1 MLECVISR
9 YAFCVL
15 ALLIL
20 GTGSTLNGD
29 LAVER
34 DSYAQGEKPVAE
46 HLKFVRE
53 FSGPDDVIKGLPPA
67 VEKSLTVLFGPADP
81 HTVLK
86 NLEKPFAMATD
97 SNHRV
102 FVADP
107 TAGLV
112 HIFDFENYTYAFLGG
127 PESNLRSPVGV
138 AIDADNQVY
147 ITDPPTALILVYDSR
162 GKFIRYLG
170 KVGERES
177 YFQAPT
183 GIAMDKQ
190 TGHIYVC
197 DSARHMVIL
206 LDKEGHI
213 LGHFGKRLGG
223 NGPGDFRYPSR
234 VLIAE
239 EEIVVLDAGNLRLQ
253 ILDLSG
259 RYKREIRIPQLSLD
273 TGLALDAQKNIYV
286 SNIQLGA
293 IDVFSYDG
301 QFLYRFGSMGTT
313 PGEFR
318 RPAGMWVESGNLL
331 YVADIL
337 NKRVQLFEIQGTH

>member
-1 MLECVISR
+1 MLAYVISR
-9 YAFCVL
+9 YAFCAL

-20 GTGSTLNGD
+20 GTSPTLNCD

-34 DSYAQGEKPVAE
+34 DSYAQSEEPAAE

-53 FSGPDDVIKGLPPA
+53 FSGPDDVIGGLPPA
-67 VEKSLTVLFGPADP
+67 VEKSLTVLFGRADP
-81 HTVLK
+81 HTELK
-86 NLEKPFAMATD
+86 NLEKPFAIATD

-102 FVADP
+102 FIADP

-138 AIDADNQVY
+138 AVDADNQAY
-147 ITDPPTALILVYDSR
+147 ITDPPTGLILVFDSK
-162 GKFIRYLG
+162 GKFLRYLG
-170 KVGERES
+170 KVGESES
-177 YFQAPT
+177 YFEAPT
-183 GIAMDKQ
+183 GIAVDKQ

-223 NGPGDFRYPSR
+223 DGPGDFRYPSR
-234 VLIAE
+234 VLIAG
-239 EEIVVLDAGNLRLQ
+239 EEILVLDAGNLRLQ

-259 RYKREIRIPQLSLD
+259 RYRREIRIPELSLD

-301 QFLYRFGSMGTT
+301 QFLYRFGSMGTA

-337 NKRVQLFEIQGTH
+337 NKCVQVFEIQGTH

>member
-1 MLECVISR
+1 LLASVVSR
-9 YAFCVL
+9 YVFCAL

-20 GTGSTLNGD
+20 GTGPTLNRG
-29 LAVER
+29 LAVEK
-34 DSYAQGEKPVAE
+34 DSNSQDEKPALE

-53 FSGPDDVIKGLPPA
+53 FSGPDDVIGGLPPT

-81 HTVLK
+81 HTALN
-86 NLEKPFAMATD
+86 NLAKPFAITTD

-112 HIFDFENYTYAFLGG
+112 HIFGFENYTYAFLGG

-138 AIDADNQVY
+138 AVDADNRVY
-147 ITDPPTALILVYDSR
+147 VTDPPTGLIMVYDSR
-162 GKFIRYLG
+162 GKFVRYFG

-177 YFQAPT
+177 YFQTPT
-183 GIAMDKQ
+183 GIAIDKQ

-213 LGHFGKRLGG
+213 LGRFGKRLSG
-223 NGPGDFRYPSR
+223 NGPGEFRYPSR
-234 VLIAE
+234 VLIAG
-239 EEIVVLDAGNLRLQ
+239 EEIIVLDAGNLRVQ

-259 RYKREIRIPQLSLD
+259 RYKREIRIPELSSD
-273 TGLALDAQKNIYV
+273 TGLAFDAQKNIYV
-286 SNIQLGA
+286 TNIQLGA
-293 IDVFSYDG
+293 IDVFSCDG
-301 QFLYRFGSMGTT
+301 QFLYRFGSMGTA

-318 RPAGMWVESGNLL
+318 RPAGMWVESGKLL
-331 YVADIL
+331 YITDIL
-337 NKRVQLFEIQGTH
+337 NKRVQLFEIQGTN

>member
-1 MLECVISR
+1 MFAYVISR
-9 YAFCVL
+9 YAFCAL

-20 GTGSTLNGD
+20 GAVPTLNCD

-34 DSYAQGEKPVAE
+34 DSYSQSEKLAAQHV
-46 HLKFVRE
+46 KFVSE
-53 FSGPDDVIKGLPPA
+53 FSGPDDVIKGLPTA
-67 VEKSLTVLFGPADP
+67 VEKSLTMLFGPADP
-81 HTVLK
+81 HTARK
-86 NLEKPFAMATD
+86 DLEKPFAMATD

-138 AIDADNQVY
+138 AVDADNQIY
-147 ITDPPTALILVYDSR
+147 ITDPPTGLILVYDSR
-162 GKFIRYLG
+162 GKFVRYLG

-197 DSARHMVIL
+197 DSARHMVVV

-223 NGPGDFRYPSR
+223 NGPGNFRYPSR
-234 VLIAE
+234 VLAAG

-259 RYKREIRIPQLSLD
+259 RYKREIRIPELSSD

-293 IDVFSYDG
+293 IDVFSYEG
-301 QFLYRFGSMGTT
+301 QFLYRFGSMGTA

-318 RPAGMWVESGNLL
+318 RPAGMWVESGKLL
-331 YVADIL
+331 YVAAIL
-337 NKRVQLFEIQGTH
+337 NKRVQLFEIQGAN

>member
-1 MLECVISR
+1 VRGVRTMLER
-9 YAFCVL
+9 
-15 ALLIL
+15 
-20 GTGSTLNGD
+20 
-29 LAVER
+29 
-34 DSYAQGEKPVAE
+34 Q
-46 HLKFVRE
+46 H
-53 FSGPDDVIKGLPPA
+53 
-67 VEKSLTVLFGPADP
+67 
-81 HTVLK
+81 
-86 NLEKPFAMATD
+86 
-97 SNHRV
+97 
-102 FVADP
+102 
-107 TAGLV
+107 
-112 HIFDFENYTYAFLGG
+112 DFELVGEACSAAEGIEKVRLLRPDITLLDLRLPDANVLDTVAA
-127 PESNLRSPVGV
+127 LRSASPNSKILIFTAFSNPAAV
-138 AIDADNQVY
+138 AVAVDADNQVY
-147 ITDPPTALILVYDSR
+147 ITDPPTGLILVYDSR
-162 GKFIRYLG
+162 GKFVRYLG
-170 KVGERES
+170 KVGEKES

-234 VLIAE
+234 VLIAG
-239 EEIVVLDAGNLRLQ
+239 EEILVLDAGNLRLQ

-259 RYKREIRIPQLSLD
+259 RYKREIRIPELSSD

-301 QFLYRFGSMGTT
+301 QFLYRFGSMGAA

-337 NKRVQLFEIQGTH
+337 NKSVQLFEIQGTH